1 MLQGGREL
9 LILGLRGED
18 STVPSSCPLAYC
30 PLPTGGGRREGMN
43 GTWSTDCVPVLIV
56 VFSLVLSALGVPA
69 LDFRDE
75 HALEFLEPHSVTE
88 E

>member
-1 MLQGGREL
+1 
-9 LILGLRGED
+9 
-18 STVPSSCPLAYC
+18 
-30 PLPTGGGRREGMN
+30 MN